1 MVDAQDEKKTKESL
15 GWASY
20 EPFHRECFYVTGIHP
35 RNQNLIKKKY
45 FIPISRI
52 PVVETLLMVVSSSSS
67 AGLVF
72 LF

>member
-52 PVVETLLMVVSSSSS
+52 PVVARALKKEERKEKIKIRTRR
-67 AGLVF
+67 
-72 LF
+72 